1 MESRGDVPAT
11 RTLRDSLGE
20 MEVPADAL
28 WGASTARAVA
38 NFPVSGERFPR
49 RFVRA
54 LGLLKAAAAATN
66 AELGA
71 LDAVRARA
79 IEAAAREVADG
90 ALDAH
95 FVVDVFQTGS
105 GTSTNMNANEV
116 IARRA
121 EQLLGAGS
129 PRVHPNDHVN
139 ASQSSND
146 VMPSALH
153 VAAREAIAHDLVP
166 ALRRVAEV
174 LREKSAAF
182 DAVLKIGRTHLMD
195 ATPVRVGQEFAGW
208 ARQLEL
214 AIARLEVAGEELAEL
229 ALGGTAVGT
238 GINCPPGFAARAI
251 ELVSRDTGLAFRE
264 AIDHFEAQGARDAAV
279 AASAATRGAAVA
291 LFKIANDIRLLAS
304 GPRCGLGELLLPAVQ
319 PGSSIMP
326 GKVNPVLCESV
337 IQVAAQVVG
346 NDAAVALGGMT
357 GQLELNAMLPLIA
370 RNLLESIRL
379 LANVSNAFE
388 GRCLRGI
395 EVDRERAETWLEQS
409 LALAT
414 ALVPAIG
421 YDRAA
426 EIAKEA
432 AATGTTVREV
442 ALARGVLPAA
452 ELAQLLDARA
462 QTEAGGSGGGGA

>member
-54 LGLLKAAAAATN
+54 LGLLKAAAAASN
-66 AELGA
+66 AERGV
-71 LDAVRARA
+71 LDAARARA
-79 IEAAAREVADG
+79 IEAAAREVAAGD
-90 ALDAH
+90 LDAH

-121 EQLLGAGS
+121 EQLLGAGA

-153 VAAREAIAHDLVP
+153 VAAREAIAHDLVA
-166 ALRRVAEV
+166 ALRRVAEA
-174 LREKSAAF
+174 LREKAIAF

-195 ATPVRVGQEFAGW
+195 ATPVRIGQEFAGW
-208 ARQLEL
+208 ARQLEV
-214 AIARLEVAGEELAEL
+214 AIARLEVAGDGLAEL

-264 AIDHFEAQGARDAAV
+264 AIDHFEAQGARD
-279 AASAATRGAAVA
+279 
-291 LFKIANDIRLLAS
+291 
-304 GPRCGLGELLLPAVQ
+304 
-319 PGSSIMP
+319 
-326 GKVNPVLCESV
+326 
-337 IQVAAQVVG
+337 
-346 NDAAVALGGMT
+346 
-357 GQLELNAMLPLIA
+357 
-370 RNLLESIRL
+370 
-379 LANVSNAFE
+379 
-388 GRCLRGI
+388 
-395 EVDRERAETWLEQS
+395 
-409 LALAT
+409 
-414 ALVPAIG
+414 
-421 YDRAA
+421 
-426 EIAKEA
+426 
-432 AATGTTVREV
+432 
-442 ALARGVLPAA
+442 
-452 ELAQLLDARA
+452 
-462 QTEAGGSGGGGA
+462 

>member
-1 MESRGDVPAT
+1 
-11 RTLRDSLGE
+11 
-20 MEVPADAL
+20 
-28 WGASTARAVA
+28 
-38 NFPVSGERFPR
+38 
-49 RFVRA
+49 
-54 LGLLKAAAAATN
+54 
-66 AELGA
+66 
-71 LDAVRARA
+71 
-79 IEAAAREVADG
+79 
-90 ALDAH
+90 
-95 FVVDVFQTGS
+95 
-105 GTSTNMNANEV
+105 
-116 IARRA
+116 
-121 EQLLGAGS
+121 
-129 PRVHPNDHVN
+129 
-139 ASQSSND
+139 
-146 VMPSALH
+146 
-153 VAAREAIAHDLVP
+153 
-166 ALRRVAEV
+166 
-174 LREKSAAF
+174 
-182 DAVLKIGRTHLMD
+182 LMD

-379 LANVSNAFE
+379 LANVSHAFE
-388 GRCLRGI
+388 ARCLRGI
-395 EVDRERAETWLEQS
+395 EVDRERAATSVEQS

-432 AATGTTVREV
+432 AATGRTVRDV
-442 ALARGVLPAA
+442 ALARGVLPAS
-452 ELAQLLDARA
+452 ELARLLDARA
-462 QTEAGGSGGGGA
+462 QTESGGSRGGGA

>member
-1 MESRGDVPAT
+1 MET
-11 RTLRDSLGE
+11 RIERDSLGE
-20 MEVPADAL
+20 MEVPRDAL

-38 NFPVSGERFPR
+38 NFPVSGTGFPR
-49 RFVRA
+49 AFVRG
-54 LGLLKAAAAATN
+54 LGLLKAAAAASN
-66 AELGA
+66 AAAGV
-71 LDAVRARA
+71 LDAPRARA
-79 IEAAAREVADG
+79 IAAAAREVADG
-90 ALDAH
+90 SLDAH

-121 EQLLGAGS
+121 EQLLGDGT
-129 PRVHPNDHVN
+129 RVHPNDHVN

-146 VMPSALH
+146 VIPSALH
-153 VAAREAIAHDLVP
+153 VAAREGIARDLVP
-166 ALRRVAEV
+166 ALRRVEAV
-174 LREKSAAF
+174 LRAKAAAF
-182 DAVLKIGRTHLMD
+182 DDAVKIGRTHLMD

-208 ARQLEL
+208 ARQVEL
-214 AIARLEVAGEELAEL
+214 SIARLDAAAEGLAEL

-251 ELVSRDTGLAFRE
+251 DAISRETGLAFRE
-264 AIDHFEAQGARDAAV
+264 AVDHFEAQGARDAAL
-279 AASAATRGAAVA
+279 AASAAARGAAVA

-304 GPRCGLGELLLPAVQ
+304 GPRCGFGELRLPAVQ

-326 GKVNPVLCESV
+326 GKVNPVLCEAV
-337 IQVAAQVVG
+337 IQVAAQVTG

-357 GQLELNAMLPLIA
+357 GQLELNAMIPLIA

-379 LANVSNAFE
+379 LANVANVFAD
-388 GRCLRGI
+388 RCLAGI
-395 EVDRERAETWLEQS
+395 EVDRERAAAWVEQS

-426 EIAKEA
+426 EVAKEA
-432 AATGTTVREV
+432 AATGRSVREV
-442 ALARGVLPAA
+442 ALARAVLPP
-452 ELAQLLDARA
+452 EQLDRLLDVRA
-462 QTEAGGSGGGGA
+462 QTEPGGSGGGGA

>member
-1 MESRGDVPAT
+1 MEPRGDAPAT
-11 RTLRDSLGE
+11 RIERDSLGE
-20 MEVPADAL
+20 LTVPADAL

-49 RFVRA
+49 RFLRA
-54 LGLLKAAAAATN
+54 LGLLKAAAAASN
-66 AELGA
+66 AEFGV
-71 LDAVRARA
+71 LDASRARA
-79 IEAAAREVADG
+79 IEAAAREVAAG

-121 EQLLGAGS
+121 EQLLGAGA

-174 LREKSAAF
+174 LREKAAGF
-182 DAVLKIGRTHLMD
+182 DDVVKIGRTHLMD
-195 ATPVRVGQEFAGW
+195 ATPVRAGQEFAGW
-208 ARQLEL
+208 ARQLES
-214 AIARLEVAGEELAEL
+214 AIERLGAAGDGLAEL

-251 ELVSRDTGLAFRE
+251 ELLSRETGLAFRE
-264 AIDHFEAQGARDAAV
+264 ALDHFEAQGARDAAV
-279 AASAATRGAAVA
+279 AASAAARGAAVA

-304 GPRCGLGELLLPAVQ
+304 GPRCGFGELRLPAVQ

-326 GKVNPVLCESV
+326 GKLNPVLCESV

-379 LANVSNAFE
+379 LANVSQLFVD
-388 GRCLRGI
+388 RCLRNI
-395 EVDRERAETWLEQS
+395 EVDRERAAAWVEQS

-432 AATGTTVREV
+432 AATGRTVREV
-442 ALARGVLPAA
+442 ALARGVLPAPQ
-452 ELAQLLDARA
+452 LQRLLDARA
-462 QTEAGGSGGGGA
+462 QTEPGAGGKGA

>member
-1 MESRGDVPAT
+1 MESRDDAPAT
-11 RTLRDSLGE
+11 RIERDSLGE
-20 MEVPADAL
+20 MTVPADAL
-28 WGASTARAVA
+28 WGASTARALA
-38 NFPVSGERFPR
+38 NFPVSGERLPP

-54 LGLLKAAAAATN
+54 LGLLKAAAAVSN
-66 AELGA
+66 AELGV
-71 LDAVRARA
+71 LDAAMSRA
-79 IEAAAREVADG
+79 IEAAAREVAEG

-121 EQLLGAGS
+121 EQLLGAGA
-129 PRVHPNDHVN
+129 PLVHPNDHVN

-166 ALRRVAEV
+166 ALQRMAEL
-174 LREKSAAF
+174 LREKAAAF
-182 DAVLKIGRTHLMD
+182 DDVVKVGRTHLMD
-195 ATPVRVGQEFAGW
+195 ATPVRVGQEFSGW
-208 ARQLEL
+208 ARQVES
-214 AIARLEVAGEELAEL
+214 AIARLEVAAEGLAEL

-251 ELVSRDTGLAFRE
+251 ELLSRDTGLAFR
-264 AIDHFEAQGARDAAV
+264 AAADCFEAQGARDAAV
-279 AASAATRGAAVA
+279 AASAATRGVAVA
-291 LFKIANDIRLLAS
+291 LFKIANDVRLLAS
-304 GPRCGLGELLLPAVQ
+304 GPRCGLGELRLPAVQ

-326 GKVNPVLCESV
+326 GKLNPVLCESV

-379 LANVSNAFE
+379 LANVSQVFVD
-388 GRCLRGI
+388 RCLCGI
-395 EVDRERAETWLEQS
+395 EVDRERAAAWLEQS

-426 EIAKEA
+426 EIAREA
-432 AATGTTVREV
+432 AATGRTVREV
-442 ALARGVLPAA
+442 ALARGVLPASQL
-452 ELAQLLDARA
+452 ERLLDARA
-462 QTEAGGSGGGGA
+462 QTEPGGGGGA